1 MNHYSIIE
9 APHLSIETQ
18 AQIQIIQDLN
28 QQLEALKKEI
38 QDHQIWTLIL
48 QKLRASWTYHSNAI
62 EGSTLSLGDTIFFL
76 QEGLTVEGK
85 PFKDFLDAQNHAE
98 AIEYFFSVVRDER
111 NLTTGLMRE
120 INQLLLNGVKS
131 TPTMT
136 TTGERVNKPLKAG
149 AYKTFHIVL
158 SKFSIKFI
166 PPQALLIGFG

>member
-1 MNHYSIIE
+1 
-9 APHLSIETQ
+9 
-18 AQIQIIQDLN
+18 
-28 QQLEALKKEI
+28 
-38 QDHQIWTLIL
+38 
-48 QKLRASWTYHSNAI
+48 
-62 EGSTLSLGDTIFFL
+62 
-76 QEGLTVEGK
+76 
-85 PFKDFLDAQNHAE
+85 
-98 AIEYFFSVVRDER
+98 
-111 NLTTGLMRE
+111 MRE